1 MIAPRSAEHPA
12 RRPIDRPPRGKK
24 HAGHEGSFLSARQLF
39 EQSRRSLQSLLGVV
53 RRDLVK
59 GQASGRRPTHRVR
72 DLTSCGERHY
82 IAAGCVAQ
90 YRAKPC
96 APADPHG
103 RRCAGCWCALP
114 DVGGHSFDGRE
125 RVRPHPVFLRRGRLH
140 RRQRTR
146 ACLGGEDGAWSGWCG
161 RWLPSSPARTSAPT
175 WPPRSSID
183 TRRHNPEWYRGHVPS
198 AAGIPLGRQGHVDE
212 IAATCLFLVS
222 DDGAVI
228 TDKTIHVNGGAGYY

>member
-24 HAGHEGSFLSARQLF
+24 HAGHEGSFLSAHQLF

-125 RVRPHPVFLRRGRLH
+125 RVRPHPVFLGEGAFTGGSGRAHVSAAKTGPGRGGAVAGFRVH
-140 RRQRTR
+140 RPEHPPQRGLPAAASIPGGTIPNGIGGMCR
-146 ACLGGEDGAWSGWCG
+146 VRPASRSAGKGMSTKSPPPACFWSAATA
-161 RWLPSSPARTSAPT
+161 RSSPTK
-175 WPPRSSID
+175 
-183 TRRHNPEWYRGHVPS
+183 PS
-198 AAGIPLGRQGHVDE
+198 
-212 IAATCLFLVS
+212 T
-222 DDGAVI
+222 
-228 TDKTIHVNGGAGYY
+228 